1 MNHKTILVTAF
12 LISFGLSA
20 FSENSNDV
28 ERLRVTVDAAAQ
40 YAKSK
45 PCRQASVIVDNLIV
59 LHVRPEFQALQEA
72 LKDDWP
78 IAISNLNEI
87 AKDDIEKTIVL
98 CSTWYVS
105 EEDFVAVLDEVAN
118 LVEKGEL
125 DRDIFRWCQSP
136 FESPLDHFL
145 IRNYKDPRV
154 QDILIRTRAIFSD
167 QPERVATY
175 DRILSGKSLKWL
187 EKYEADMQEGWGFA
201 IRRKLVSPFR
211 NLVTPATSED
221 GNVSGSKRWFT
232 LPVVAGVIAGLI
244 CTSIWILRRRR

>member
-12 LISFGLSA
+12 LISFCLSA

-45 PCRQASVIVDNLIV
+45 PCRQASVIVDNLLV

-105 EEDFVAVLDEVAN
+105 EEDFVAVLGEVAN

-136 FESPLDHFL
+136 FESPLDNFL

-175 DRILSGKSLKWL
+175 DRILSGKSLKGL

-201 IRRKLVSPFR
+201 IRRKLASPFR
-211 NLVTPATSED
+211 SLVALATPGAE
-221 GNVSGSKRWFT
+221 NVPGSKRRFS
-232 LPVVAGVIAGLI
+232 LPVVAGMFALLACAVG
-244 CTSIWILRRRR
+244 WMLRRKR

>member
-12 LISFGLSA
+12 LISFCLSA

-45 PCRQASVIVDNLIV
+45 PCRQASVIVDNLLV

-105 EEDFVAVLDEVAN
+105 EEDFVAVLGEVAN

-136 FESPLDHFL
+136 FESPLDNFL
-145 IRNYKDPRV
+145 IRNYSNPHVRDV
-154 QDILIRTRAIFSD
+154 IIRSQNIFKD
-167 QPERVATY
+167 QPEHVAAY
-175 DRILSGKSLKWL
+175 DTMLSGEALRKLKRF
-187 EKYEADMQEGWGFA
+187 EADMQEGWGFA
-201 IRRKLVSPFR
+201 IRRKLTSPFR
-211 NLVTPATSED
+211 SLVAPATPGAE
-221 GNVSGSKRWFT
+221 NVPGSKRRFT
-232 LPVVAGVIAGLI
+232 LPVVIGMFLLLTYVGVR
-244 CTSIWILRRRR
+244 ILRRKK